1 MKQELPLGDDD
12 APIWLSG
19 SFYVRRPGL
28 DGALEWMRERIQA
41 GNPACGDPD
50 GYSEPITATWL
61 HRIAAAIR
69 RDDAMVMK
77 ADQFPRLQP

>member
-1 MKQELPLGDDD
+1 
-12 APIWLSG
+12 
-19 SFYVRRPGL
+19 
-28 DGALEWMRERIQA
+28 MRERIQA

-61 HRIAAAIR
+61 HGIAAAIR